1 MHFDYSP
8 LRHAESRLMPLLNMN
23 VLSVDSND
31 LVPGLIKQILRVAN
45 NQPPYWKK
53 RITVL
58 LDAILEELCATSDS
72 ASREKEHP
80 LPIQIAEA
88 IAYMEEHLAEPLTIE
103 AIARKSGWSH
113 EHFTRMFVASIGIS
127 PKRAL
132 LERRLLR
139 AEQLM
144 TNGKWAIK
152 QISYGVGF
160 RDEHHFS
167 KMYKQIRGI
176 TASDYIERCKDPQF
190 RHGAAAVD
198 LETRYPLNRHIS
210 IDSDI
215 K

>member
-1 MHFDYSP
+1 MFVHFDYSP

-139 AEQLM
+139 
-144 TNGKWAIK
+144 
-152 QISYGVGF
+152 
-160 RDEHHFS
+160 
-167 KMYKQIRGI
+167 
-176 TASDYIERCKDPQF
+176 
-190 RHGAAAVD
+190 
-198 LETRYPLNRHIS
+198 
-210 IDSDI
+210 
-215 K
+215 